1 MSFATWYLV
10 FQYNTCF
17 LKLFKFAVH
26 TNFSKF
32 YSFVLKLR
40 DRISVILFFSGTKH
54 LLMRIDPE
62 VIKNNDQNRFFNYYI
77 LLSVFRTH
85 KYLEFGKEWVANSR
99 QSFFQTLHI
108 LPRSLG
114 SMCKCK
120 NILLCSQLILSLTLQ
135 ILFFHFTFEFSTQ
148 SGPAECWE
156 TSNL

>member
-1 MSFATWYLV
+1 MSYATWYLV

-32 YSFVLKLR
+32 SSFVLKLR
-40 DRISVILFFSGTKH
+40 DRISVILFFSETKH
-54 LLMRIDPE
+54 LRMRIYPE
-62 VIKNNDQNRFFNYYI
+62 VIKNIGQNRFFNYYI

-85 KYLEFGKEWVANSR
+85 KYLELGKEWDGNIQ

-114 SMCKCK
+114 SMRKFKKIYCTVH
-120 NILLCSQLILSLTLQ
+120 NSFI
-135 ILFFHFTFEFSTQ
+135 H
-148 SGPAECWE
+148 
-156 TSNL
+156 